1 MDETLVY
8 IIVFI
13 GIVIYN
19 VFINMVKAKKK
30 EQEELDREMSER
42 TREVISQSDDG
53 TVIVSSNPLDTIR
66 KKLEDYIESQSDPKP
81 ITQTKSQKSDKPKP
95 KGQKTTAFLSTEEGG
110 SSLTEKNTDKKKEK
124 NNRVMTP
131 VEEETIAPINL
142 NFDDTD
148 EVRRAF
154 VYAEIFNRKY

>member
-1 MDETLVY
+1 MDEQLIY

-13 GIVIYN
+13 GIIVYN
-19 VFINMVKAKKK
+19 VFMNMAKAKMK
-30 EQEELDREMSER
+30 EREKLDREMAEK

-53 TVIVSSNPLDTIR
+53 TVIVSSNPLDTLR

-81 ITQTKSQKSDKPKP
+81 ITQKKSPTVDNPKP
-95 KGQKTTAFLSTEEGG
+95 KEKKTTAFLSTEEGG
-110 SSLTEKNTDKKKEK
+110 SALTEKTKEK
-124 NNRVMTP
+124 NNRMMAP
-131 VEEETIAPINL
+131 IEEETIAPIKL
-142 NFDDTD
+142 NFDDAD